1 MCWGQFA
8 RQAFA
13 RLTADEHG
21 QIVSV
26 TEIMRLQGAEIA
38 NVTTKNDGL
47 MHKSVATCAVIE
59 FHLTVVPSPD
69 EESTFHAED
78 VEDTEVEY
86 NSFHRAF
93 T

>member
-1 MCWGQFA
+1 MCIAQ
-8 RQAFA
+8 
-13 RLTADEHG
+13 D
-21 QIVSV
+21 QIEPIY
-26 TEIMRLQGAEIA
+26 TRTQ
-38 NVTTKNDGL
+38 NDGL
-47 MHKSVATCAVIE
+47 MHKSMTANAAIE
-59 FHLTVVPSPD
+59 FHPVVPSPD